1 LASILLVDDELSI
14 LKLYEMLFTSNG
26 LSIAGM
32 AKNGK
37 EAVEMYK
44 SFSTKPDVVIMD
56 HRMPIMDGLEA
67 SIEILNYDN
76 NVKIIF
82 ASADKTVQDKAISI
96 GVISFLD
103 KPFDISKLIDNVK
116 KAVET
121 PLSSLH

>member
-1 LASILLVDDELSI
+1 MASILLVDDELSI
-14 LKLYEMLFTSNG
+14 LKLYEMLFTSIG

-44 SFSTKPDVVIMD
+44 SFSNKPDIVIMD

-82 ASADKTVQDKAISI
+82 ASADKTVKDEAISI

-103 KPFDISKLIDNVK
+103 KPFDISTLIDNVK
-116 KAVET
+116 KAIET
-121 PLSSLH
+121 PINSLH